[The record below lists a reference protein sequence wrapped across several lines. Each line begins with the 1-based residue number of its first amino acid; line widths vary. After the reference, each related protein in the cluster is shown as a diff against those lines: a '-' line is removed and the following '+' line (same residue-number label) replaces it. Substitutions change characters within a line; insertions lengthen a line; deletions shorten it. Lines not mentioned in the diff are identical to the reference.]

1 MNYAFLVT
9 SMSVTVTNIQC
20 KCHQNLNFD
29 TNIIVAGFQSSLKI
43 KNLNGTWAWQK
54 WMTINHKLLFHFQTF
69 SKFLWFFSLYEQA
82 VFLRNYFYW
91 FKYYF
96 FGFSQRVKKFPS
108 DDLRMKFTWDLK
120 FHTRLTPWLS
130 DKMVYFKLYSKKV

>member
-54 WMTINHKLLFHFQTF
+54 WMTIKHKLLFHFQTF
-69 SKFLWFFSLYEQA
+69 SKFLWFFSLNEQT
-82 VFLRNYFYW
+82 VFLRNYSYW

-96 FGFSQRVKKFPS
+96 SDFPNVLKTS
-108 DDLRMKFTWDLK
+108 LGRFTYELHVISEISHPIDSR
-120 FHTRLTPWLS
+120 TIR
-130 DKMVYFKLYSKKV
+130 